1 MENLLT
7 LGFYFMTLY
16 AFIPGLLSRV
26 FGYRVF
32 KRGTVKQEVALTFDD
47 GPDPIYTAKLL
58 DLLQKYN
65 AKATFFVVGVH
76 AEKHPELLLRMK
88 NEGHVIG
95 VHNYVHKTNWLMRPK
110 TVKKHIQM
118 TNDIIEKVTGERS
131 IYYRPP
137 WGIMNLF
144 DYRNVT
150 QLNIILW
157 SALFGD
163 WSEKM
168 TADKLKQRMLK
179 KVNAGEVLLL
189 HDCGR
194 TLGADVD
201 APRNM
206 LIALEAYLKAAT
218 AKGLNMVTID
228 QMIKLTDKKSETKRS
243 FGKRVIIKLWL
254 GWEFLFHK
262 VMRLKPVST
271 REKPFLYYRLLTH
284 KGKDLAMNDGQAL
297 RRGDMF
303 AELHFDN
310 HKLSELAFVSKNP
323 LVVAVKVIREVEAA
337 LPTLAEM
344 LLAESKA
351 AQIKGI
357 QGITM
362 INRGADKL
370 GFVIHDLPEGLF
382 KRSTKLYLSLLMKV
396 LTPPARK
403 WVTGKTEV
411 ASKKAEEPKILL
423 MSTQHLNDRF
433 KK

>member
-32 KRGTVKQEVALTFDD
+32 KRGTSKQEVALTFDD

-95 VHNYVHKTNWLMRPK
+95 VHNYVHKTNWLMRPR
-110 TVKKHIQM
+110 TVKKHIQQ

-168 TADKLKQRMLK
+168 TADKL
-179 KVNAGEVLLL
+179 
-189 HDCGR
+189 
-194 TLGADVD
+194 
-201 APRNM
+201 
-206 LIALEAYLKAAT
+206 
-218 AKGLNMVTID
+218 
-228 QMIKLTDKKSETKRS
+228 
-243 FGKRVIIKLWL
+243 
-254 GWEFLFHK
+254 
-262 VMRLKPVST
+262 
-271 REKPFLYYRLLTH
+271 
-284 KGKDLAMNDGQAL
+284 
-297 RRGDMF
+297 
-303 AELHFDN
+303 
-310 HKLSELAFVSKNP
+310 
-323 LVVAVKVIREVEAA
+323 
-337 LPTLAEM
+337 
-344 LLAESKA
+344 
-351 AQIKGI
+351 
-357 QGITM
+357 
-362 INRGADKL
+362 
-370 GFVIHDLPEGLF
+370 
-382 KRSTKLYLSLLMKV
+382 
-396 LTPPARK
+396 
-403 WVTGKTEV
+403 
-411 ASKKAEEPKILL
+411 
-423 MSTQHLNDRF
+423 
-433 KK
+433 